1 MTQSESSPHPNFL
14 HYGFLPNKLWTSNST
29 LHEPLIQ
36 QFAFTCVLQIS
47 SHIKVSKK
55 LPWVIT
61 MTDAR
66 WWWELWTE
74 RDSPAC
80 GRTPPSTMS
89 SSWWKGRRRALR
101 SRGRRR
107 RRSRVRN
114 LAVTNGCTNLIEAI
128 ALLLLGFL
136 SILLKIFELWLVSKT
151 CGSCSKMMS
160 RRKRYV
166 SRSST
171 GSNMTMSQD
180 LPTLRRLWAIF
191 KFLVCLRTLLRKPS
205 SRSWRQMKW

>member
-61 MTDAR
+61 MTDAL
-66 WWWELWTE
+66 WWGLWTE

-101 SRGRRR
+101 SRVRRR

-151 CGSCSKMMS
+151 FGNCSKMMF
-160 RRKRYV
+160 RRKRY
-166 SRSST
+166 S
-171 GSNMTMSQD
+171 
-180 LPTLRRLWAIF
+180 RRL
-191 KFLVCLRTLLRKPS
+191 S
-205 SRSWRQMKW
+205 SGSIMTRSPDYPTWRC